1 MAEKKYY
8 IQVDA
13 LKGLAIFLVILGH
26 SIIVHPIDLRQ
37 NEICAALARIVC
49 SAHMPLF
56 FLISGYCF
64 SYKEKY
70 KNFILKKVKRL
81 IIPYICFNLLDMVP
95 RALLSSLVNR
105 PRGIGESVID
115 ILFCGGEYWFIYALF
130 VIFAVYP
137 IVYKLQMKHKA
148 FMIATELLLLAL
160 AFVGIDTPL
169 FTLDSICKY
178 LFFFNTGMILK
189 HSKLNLFDIKLSPAL
204 VACFLS
210 ATVLWLV
217 TLFLP
222 FHTYLVPL
230 TASFGIVAYYFLC
243 SFDVF
248 NKAFAPFGKYS
259 LQLYL
264 FNGFLLVIS
273 RTLICK
279 LTENPFIII
288 TFNTAVCFLIS
299 YVLIRYVFARIPIVR
314 NLMGIV

>member
-70 KNFILKKVKRL
+70 KDFILKKVKRL

-115 ILFCGGEYWFIYALF
+115 VFLYGGEYWFLYALF
-130 VIFAVYP
+130 IIFALYP
-137 IVYKLQMKHKA
+137 LIYKLQLKHKA
-148 FMIATELLLLAL
+148 FMIAVEALLLAV
-160 AFVGIDTPL
+160 AFIGIDTPL
-169 FTLDSICKY
+169 FTLDSIGKY
-178 LFFFNTGMILK
+178 LFFFNTGVLLK
-189 HSKLNLFDIKLSPAL
+189 HSRLNVFNTKLPGWA
-204 VACFLS
+204 VVCFVCS
-210 ATVLWLV
+210 AVLWLV
-217 TLFLP
+217 TLFVP

-230 TASFGIVAYYFLC
+230 TAAFGIAAYYFFC
-243 SFDVF
+243 NFDVF

-288 TFNTAVCFLIS
+288 TFNTVICFALS
-299 YVLIRYVFARIPIVR
+299 YVLIRYVFARIPIVK